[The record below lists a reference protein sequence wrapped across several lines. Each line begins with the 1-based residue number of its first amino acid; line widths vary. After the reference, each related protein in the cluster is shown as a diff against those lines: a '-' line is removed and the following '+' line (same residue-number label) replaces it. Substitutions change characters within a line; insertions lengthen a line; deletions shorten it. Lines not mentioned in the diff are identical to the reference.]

1 MAWGKSFMRAGRQ
14 ALLGV
19 DWGGNCLSLVA
30 VDGHPALGWRLSLS
44 EQESWLGESN
54 PSAALARAW
63 RRSASRVRRVAVAV
77 PDQSVWQQMMVL
89 DARLH
94 GEDLH
99 FQIGLRLRDQL
110 PGDISQVSWD
120 YAGHDTLDT
129 PHANGA
135 AYTVC
140 AVPLSE
146 LQPMLDWVRAADLM
160 PWVVDVQA
168 QALQR
173 WSEHAQRLVPGRANA
188 QASPLA
194 MGLALRRFVA

>member
-19 DWGGNCLSLVA
+19 DWGGDCLSLVA
-30 VDGHPALGWRLSLS
+30 VDGHPAQGWRLSLS
-44 EQESWLGESN
+44 EQESWLGEAN

-77 PDQSVWQQMMVL
+77 PDHSVWQQVMVL
-89 DARLH
+89 DARLQ

-99 FQIGLRLRDQL
+99 FQIGMRLREQL
-110 PGDISQVSWD
+110 PWDLSQVSWD

-129 PHANGA
+129 PQVNVA
-135 AYTVC
+135 AYAVC
-140 AVPLSE
+140 AVTLSE

-168 QALQR
+168 QA
-173 WSEHAQRLVPGRANA
+173 
-188 QASPLA
+188 
-194 MGLALRRFVA
+194 

>member
-1 MAWGKSFMRAGRQ
+1 MAWVKSFMRAGRQ

-19 DWGGNCLSLVA
+19 DWGNDCLSLVA
-30 VDGHPALGWRLSLS
+30 VDGHPAQGWRLSLS
-44 EQESWLGESN
+44 EQESWQGEAT

-77 PDQSVWQQMMVL
+77 PDAHVWQQVMAM
-89 DARLH
+89 DARLQ

-99 FQIGLRLRDQL
+99 FQIGLRLREQL
-110 PGDISQVSWD
+110 PWDLSQVSWD
-120 YAGHDTLDT
+120 YAAHDD
-129 PHANGA
+129 PDVQGA
-135 AYTVC
+135 GYAVC
-140 AVPLSE
+140 AVPLSD
-146 LQPMLDWVRAADLM
+146 LQPMLDWVRNARLV

-173 WSEHAQRLVPGRANA
+173 WREHAQRLVPGRANEH
-188 QASPLA
+188 ASPLA

>member
-19 DWGGNCLSLVA
+19 DWGDDCLSLVA
-30 VDGHPALGWRLSLS
+30 VDGHPAQGWRLSLS
-44 EQESWLGESN
+44 EQESWQGDAN

-77 PDQSVWQQMMVL
+77 PDPCVWQQVMVL
-89 DARLH
+89 DARLQ

-99 FQIGLRLRDQL
+99 FQIGLRLREQL
-110 PGDISQVSWD
+110 PWDLSQVSWD
-120 YAGHDTLDT
+120 YAAHDD
-129 PHANGA
+129 PDVQGS
-135 AYTVC
+135 AYVVC
-140 AVPLSE
+140 AVPLSD
-146 LQPMLDWVRAADLM
+146 LQPMLDWVRNARLV

-173 WSEHAQRLVPGRANA
+173 WQEHAQRLVPGRANEL
-188 QASPLA
+188 ASPLA

>member
-1 MAWGKSFMRAGRQ
+1 MAWGKTFMRAGRQ

-19 DWGGNCLSLVA
+19 DWGEDCLSLVA
-30 VDGHPALGWRLSLS
+30 VDGHPAQGWRLSLC
-44 EQESWLGESN
+44 EQESWLGEDN

-77 PDQSVWQQMMVL
+77 PDVSVWQQLMAL
-89 DARLH
+89 DARLQ

-110 PGDISQVSWD
+110 PWDISQVSWD
-120 YAGHDTLDT
+120 YAWHDAPDAHGSTY
-129 PHANGA
+129 A
-135 AYTVC
+135 VC
-140 AVPLSE
+140 AVPLSD

-168 QALQR
+168 HALQR
-173 WSEHAQRLVPGRANA
+173 WSKHAQRLVPGSTNAN
-188 QASPLA
+188 ASPLA
-194 MGLALRRFVA
+194 MGLALRLFVA

>member
-1 MAWGKSFMRAGRQ
+1 MAWDKSFMRAGRQ

-19 DWGGNCLSLVA
+19 DWGDNCLSLVA
-30 VDGHPALGWRLSLS
+30 VDGHPAKDWRLSLS
-44 EQESWLGESN
+44 EQESWRGETN

-63 RRSASRVRRVAVAV
+63 RRSASRVRRVAVAA
-77 PDQSVWQQMMVL
+77 PDHSVWQQVMVL
-89 DARLH
+89 DARLQ

-110 PGDISQVSWD
+110 PWDISQVSWD

-129 PHANGA
+129 PHAHGA
-135 AYTVC
+135 AYAVC
-140 AVPLSE
+140 AVPLAD
-146 LQPMLDWVRAADLM
+146 LQPMLDWVRAADLI

-168 QALQR
+168 HALQR
-173 WSEHAQRLVPGRANA
+173 WSEHAQRLVPGRTHAP
-188 QASPLA
+188 ASPLA

>member
-1 MAWGKSFMRAGRQ
+1 MAWGKNFMRAGRQ

-19 DWGGNCLSLVA
+19 DWGEDSLSLVA
-30 VDGHPALGWRLSLS
+30 VDGHPARGWRLSVS

-89 DARLH
+89 DARLQ

-99 FQIGLRLRDQL
+99 FQIGLQLRDQL
-110 PGDISQVSWD
+110 PWDISQVSWD

-129 PHANGA
+129 SHANGA

-140 AVPLSE
+140 AVPLSD

-160 PWVVDVQA
+160 PWVVDVRA

-188 QASPLA
+188 QASSLA